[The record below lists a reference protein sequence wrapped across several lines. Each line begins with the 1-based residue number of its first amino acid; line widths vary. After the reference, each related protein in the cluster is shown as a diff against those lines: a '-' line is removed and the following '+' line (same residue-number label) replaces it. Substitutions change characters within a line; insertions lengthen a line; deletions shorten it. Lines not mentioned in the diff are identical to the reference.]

1 MLHRCLVAGLAFALS
16 AGALAA
22 ERPHIVYLM
31 ADDLGWHDLGY
42 LGKEI
47 RTPNID
53 RLADGAVRLSQFYVQ
68 PYSSQTRAALLTGR
82 YPMRYGL
89 QTQSLLPT
97 SSYGLPTDE
106 RTLAQALK
114 DAGYR
119 TALVGK
125 WQLGHA
131 RPEMLPL
138 KRGFDYHYGPL
149 AGQVDPLRKTNAV
162 GLDWR
167 RNDKPVKEDGY
178 VTTLLGRDAANVIA
192 RHDAATPLFLFVSFT
207 TPAAPMVAPKE
218 FLERNA
224 QIKDPARRTYAG
236 MVTAL
241 DDAVGLVSQAL
252 EKKGMLE
259 NTLIVFHSDNGGSV
273 ATKFPTGDGDVAV
286 GASDNGPY
294 RDGKGSLYEGGVRV
308 PAIIRWPGGVE
319 SGVNNTLMHVT
330 DMYPTLLAAAGVKI
344 DQRKAIDGFD
354 QWPAIR
360 DNQGSR
366 RKEVLLSVEDLRG
379 AIRVGDWKLILYTSL
394 PQHLE
399 LYDVP
404 HDPGEEDNAAERNPE
419 LVAQLL
425 ARLNDYAWDMAPAKF
440 IDELVRARRTDIPMV
455 WGPNPPRPGAASAT
469 DSRPDPSL
477 TVERADQPK
486 QQQ

>member
-1 MLHRCLVAGLAFALS
+1 MLRRCLATGFAFALC
-16 AGALAA
+16 AGAFGA

-31 ADDLGWHDLGY
+31 ADDLGWQDVSY

-53 RLADGAVRLSQFYVQ
+53 RLADGAVRLTQFYVQ

-82 YPMRYGL
+82 YPMRYGM
-89 QTQSLLPT
+89 QTQSLLP
-97 SSYGLPTDE
+97 SSPYGLPTDE

-114 DAGYR
+114 DVGYR

-131 RPEMLPL
+131 RPELLPL
-138 KRGFDYHYGPL
+138 RRGFDYHYGPL
-149 AGQVDPLRKTNAV
+149 AGQVDPLRKTNAL

-167 RNDKPVKEDGY
+167 RNDKAVKEEGY
-178 VTTLLGRDAANVIA
+178 VTTLLGRDAANLIA

-207 TPAAPMVAPKE
+207 APAAPMIAPKE
-218 FLERNA
+218 FVDRNTR
-224 QIKDPARRTYAG
+224 IKDPDRRTYAG
-236 MVTAL
+236 MVSAL
-241 DDAVGLVSQAL
+241 DDAIGLISQAL
-252 EKKGMLE
+252 GKKGMLDD
-259 NTLIVFHSDNGGSV
+259 TLIVFHSDNGGAV
-273 ATKFPTGDGDVAV
+273 AAKFPTGDGDVTV

-294 RDGKGSLYEGGVRV
+294 RDGKGSLYEGGIRV
-308 PAIIRWPGGVE
+308 PAFIRWPKGVEGGV
-319 SGVNNTLMHVT
+319 SNALLHVT
-330 DMYPTLLAAAGVKI
+330 DMYPTLLAAAGAKVE
-344 DQRKAIDGFD
+344 QRKAVDGYD

-360 DNQGSR
+360 DNQASR

-394 PQHLE
+394 PQRLE

-425 ARLNDYAWDMAPAKF
+425 ARLNDYAWDMVPAKYL
-440 IDELVRARRTDIPMV
+440 DELTRARKTDVPMV

-477 TVERADQPK
+477 SVERADQPSPR
-486 QQQ
+486 

>member
-1 MLHRCLVAGLAFALS
+1 MLRRCLATGFAFALC
-16 AGALAA
+16 AGAFGA

-31 ADDLGWHDLGY
+31 ADDLGWQDVSY

-53 RLADGAVRLSQFYVQ
+53 RLADGAVRLTQFYVQ

-82 YPMRYGL
+82 YPMRYGM
-89 QTQSLLPT
+89 QTQSLLP
-97 SSYGLPTDE
+97 SSPYGLPTDE

-114 DAGYR
+114 DVGYR

-131 RPEMLPL
+131 RPELLPL
-138 KRGFDYHYGPL
+138 RRGFDYHYGPL
-149 AGQVDPLRKTNAV
+149 AGQVDPLRKTNAL

-167 RNDKPVKEDGY
+167 RNDKAVKEEGY
-178 VTTLLGRDAANVIA
+178 VTTLLGRDAANLIA

-207 TPAAPMVAPKE
+207 APAAPMIAPKE
-218 FLERNA
+218 FVDRNTR
-224 QIKDPARRTYAG
+224 IKDPDRRTYAG
-236 MVTAL
+236 MVSAL
-241 DDAVGLVSQAL
+241 DDAIGLISQAL
-252 EKKGMLE
+252 GKKGMLDD
-259 NTLIVFHSDNGGSV
+259 TLIVFHSDNGGAV
-273 ATKFPTGDGDVAV
+273 AAKFPTGDGDVTV

-294 RDGKGSLYEGGVRV
+294 RDGKGSLYEGGIRV
-308 PAIIRWPGGVE
+308 PAFIRWPKGVEGGV
-319 SGVNNTLMHVT
+319 SNALLHVT
-330 DMYPTLLAAAGVKI
+330 DMYPTLLAAAGAKVE
-344 DQRKAIDGFD
+344 QRKAVDGYD

-360 DNQGSR
+360 GNQASR

-394 PQHLE
+394 PQRLE

-425 ARLNDYAWDMAPAKF
+425 ARLNDYAWDMVPAKYV
-440 IDELVRARRTDIPMV
+440 DELARARKTDVPMV

-477 TVERADQPK
+477 SVERADQPK
-486 QQQ
+486 QR

>member
-1 MLHRCLVAGLAFALS
+1 MLRRCFAAGFAFALC
-16 AGALAA
+16 AGAFGA

-31 ADDLGWHDLGY
+31 ADDLGWQDMGY

-53 RLADGAVRLSQFYVQ
+53 RLADGAVRLTQFYVQ

-97 SSYGLPTDE
+97 SPYGLPTDE

-114 DAGYR
+114 DVGYR

-131 RPEMLPL
+131 RPELLPL
-138 KRGFDYHYGPL
+138 RRGFDYHYGPL
-149 AGQVDPLRKTNAV
+149 AGQVDPLRKTNAL

-167 RNDKPVKEDGY
+167 RNDKAVKEEGY
-178 VTTLLGRDAANVIA
+178 VTTLLGRDAANLIA

-207 TPAAPMVAPKE
+207 APAAPMIAPKE
-218 FLERNA
+218 FVDRNTR
-224 QIKDPARRTYAG
+224 IKDPDRRTYAG
-236 MVTAL
+236 MVSAL
-241 DDAVGLVSQAL
+241 DDAIGLISQAL
-252 EKKGMLE
+252 GKKGMLDD
-259 NTLIVFHSDNGGSV
+259 TLIVFHSDNGGAV
-273 ATKFPTGDGDVAV
+273 AAKFPTGDGDVTV

-294 RDGKGSLYEGGVRV
+294 RDGKGSLYEGGIRV
-308 PAIIRWPGGVE
+308 PAFIRWPKGVEGGV
-319 SGVNNTLMHVT
+319 SNALLHVT
-330 DMYPTLLAAAGVKI
+330 DMYPTLLAAAGAKVE
-344 DQRKAIDGFD
+344 QRKAVDGYD

-360 DNQGSR
+360 GNQASR

-394 PQHLE
+394 PQRLE

-425 ARLNDYAWDMAPAKF
+425 ARLNDYAWDMVPAKYV
-440 IDELVRARRTDIPMV
+440 DELARARKTDVPMV

-477 TVERADQPK
+477 SVERADQPK
-486 QQQ
+486 QR